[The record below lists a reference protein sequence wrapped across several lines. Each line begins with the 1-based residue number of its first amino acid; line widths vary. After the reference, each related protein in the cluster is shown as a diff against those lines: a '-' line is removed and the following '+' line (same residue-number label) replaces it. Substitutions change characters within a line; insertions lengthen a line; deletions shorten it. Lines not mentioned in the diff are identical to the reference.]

1 MEIKDFKLVKNK
13 QRPEMCYAYETRID
27 GSKYCIFTM
36 NYGKTF
42 LASIEE
48 RRMDGRYY
56 SEFSKHNCPSVEEAL
71 EAINQELL
79 NQQLDN

>member
-1 MEIKDFKLVKNK
+1 MKLEDFKLIKNK
-13 QRPEMCYAYETRID
+13 QKPEMCYAYETKVG

-48 RRMDGRYY
+48 RRLDGRYY
-56 SEFSKHNCPSVEEAL
+56 SEFSKHNCSSAEEAL
-71 EAINQELL
+71 EAINKETSK
-79 NQQLDN
+79 